1 MPTAGDRVVRGAPA
15 ALDPERVLE
24 RLAAAVD
31 FWILFSARLSRRPGP
46 WIVLHRLLSV
56 PLLLWVGRYRL
67 ELEHAGERIR
77 VRCRVRFA
85 QPVEAVLGAGRPVRA
100 GEPDTREAD
109 HDLEVVQVHPWA
121 AGLRRRRGWLTV
133 PAFVRY
139 RGPIDSVPPRRLSKS
154 LRGNLARARRSGFRP
169 REGGG
174 ADWDRARAM
183 AESWGRA
190 RFGSEVWIPPGHA
203 WRRMRRHGHLIIIG
217 AGGRDVAMAIVVAA
231 GGGGEA
237 LFASIGVAGGD
248 GALVRAGALTAAYS
262 AAVEHARRSAAI
274 FDTGRCSPRA
284 DEGIAAYKRRWGL
297 RPTIDPLSPLIAL
310 RARTPAGKRFL
321 ASLPLWTLEAGPV
334 LRRVGPSDPADG

>member
-1 MPTAGDRVVRGAPA
+1 VPTAGDRVVRGAPA

-154 LRGNLARARRSGFRP
+154 LRGRAAVASARGKAGAPIGTGQGPWPSRGAGRGSAPRSGYR
-169 REGGG
+169 RGMRGGG
-174 ADWDRARAM
+174 C
-183 AESWGRA
+183 
-190 RFGSEVWIPPGHA
+190 
-203 WRRMRRHGHLIIIG
+203 
-217 AGGRDVAMAIVVAA
+217 AA
-231 GGGGEA
+231 TV
-237 LFASIGVAGGD
+237 I
-248 GALVRAGALTAAYS
+248 
-262 AAVEHARRSAAI
+262 
-274 FDTGRCSPRA
+274 
-284 DEGIAAYKRRWGL
+284 
-297 RPTIDPLSPLIAL
+297 
-310 RARTPAGKRFL
+310 
-321 ASLPLWTLEAGPV
+321 
-334 LRRVGPSDPADG
+334 